1 MNLAQINSRFRRAI
15 LASETDIT
23 SDDFTCTI
31 LPTAI
36 SAFAEGEPHF
46 FVTVDINDK
55 AATDDA
61 IDISIKSVTFSNQT
75 SYADFTNPASTAKV
89 LNTIASVCDEH
100 TYTILGKWQFTH
112 TAAKA
117 SDFPTVAGG
126 YTMEICDQVS
136 TFMPATSGKK
146 LKMEFSL
153 FDIFYDNDIY
163 GYDHNKAQ
171 FVIYNGKDTN
181 GDILF
186 EVKDATS
193 ATTLPPTITS
203 TSEDGALTVLFNANP
218 AYSGYTNAAGW
229 KAVVSETRGTSTA
242 LPSASVDNEVVKYF
256 TPNGQLVIMREGILY
271 NAAGTRIR

>member
-36 SAFAEGEPHF
+36 SAFAEGEHHF

-112 TAAKA
+112 C
-117 SDFPTVAGG
+117 G
-126 YTMEICDQVS
+126 E
-136 TFMPATSGKK
+136 
-146 LKMEFSL
+146 SL
-153 FDIFYDNDIY
+153 
-163 GYDHNKAQ
+163 
-171 FVIYNGKDTN
+171 
-181 GDILF
+181 
-186 EVKDATS
+186 
-193 ATTLPPTITS
+193 
-203 TSEDGALTVLFNANP
+203 
-218 AYSGYTNAAGW
+218 
-229 KAVVSETRGTSTA
+229 
-242 LPSASVDNEVVKYF
+242 
-256 TPNGQLVIMREGILY
+256 
-271 NAAGTRIR
+271 